1 MTTEPRAAI
10 PWASMAATAVLW
22 GSAFPAIRIALPDYT
37 PASIAV
43 LRIAVALVLL
53 VPCLALGRV
62 GRLRRDDAVRMA
74 AFGVTGMTA
83 YQLLLYTGEQS
94 VEGGTAALLI
104 TASPVFATLL
114 GIAFLRERPGGRGVA
129 GLVIAL
135 CGAVL
140 VAVTTGGGSGTLAG
154 AAAII
159 LAAAT
164 QATSFIL
171 QKPLLNRYS
180 GVECTFYGS
189 LFGLVPMLPLAPSA
203 LAQAA
208 TAQVSGTAAV
218 VWLGLACTV
227 LAFWTW
233 SRTLRTASAATSS
246 LVLYGVPVAAL
257 ALDAALLHVLPA
269 PTSILGGVLVLTGIT
284 VAAFRR
290 TAFRRTASR
299 TVAQSPKT
307 PTPPASRPRDPVT
320 EPASHA

>member
-1 MTTEPRAAI
+1 MTTEPRPAI
-10 PWASMAATAVLW
+10 PWAPMAATAVLW

-37 PASIAV
+37 PTSIAV

-53 VPCLALGRV
+53 VPCLVLGRI
-62 GRLRRDDAVRMA
+62 GRLRREDVVRMA
-74 AFGVTGMTA
+74 AFGLTGMTA

-114 GIAFLRERPGGRGVA
+114 GIAFLKERPGGRGVT
-129 GLVIAL
+129 GLAIAL

-140 VAVTTGGGSGTLAG
+140 VAVTTGGGSGTLTG

-159 LAAAT
+159 IAAAA

-203 LAQAA
+203 VAQAA
-208 TAQVSGTAAV
+208 TAQGHRTAAV
-218 VWLGLACTV
+218 IWLGVACTA

-257 ALDAALLHVLPA
+257 ALDAVFLHELPA
-269 PTSILGGVLVLTGIT
+269 PTALLGGLLVLAGIT
-284 VAAFRR
+284 VAATRR
-290 TAFRRTASR
+290 TTTRV
-299 TVAQSPKT
+299 VAQSQKSPS
-307 PTPPASRPRDPVT
+307 PPASRPHDRIT
-320 EPASHA
+320 EPASHT